1 MTDEQALFQTILEHP
16 DDDAPRLV
24 FADWLEEHGQ
34 AERAEF
40 IRLQI
45 EVTNLEHGDLQR
57 TKFAVRAAHLLRTHR
72 DDWRPPFKL
81 GYQFS
86 RGFVEWISL
95 YPHEYRQYAEELFQ
109 FAPITRL
116 KLKQLSTVE
125 DARTISQSHFLSRL
139 RTLDLSNSGVGG
151 AFVLTAILT
160 SPHLTGLRD
169 LNLRDNQLGP
179 HEVLPLIT
187 APLPN
192 LTALDLS
199 ANPLGD
205 TGVPGIVGSLVP
217 TKLKSLKLGSDNLFP
232 YINCIHATGAQ
243 AIARSPYMQLLE
255 ELELSNHFIGDG
267 GLAALAD
274 SPNMANLVHLG
285 VASNDIGAVGDS
297 GIEAVVRSPHLV
309 RLRTLDFRGNQ
320 LGTLGVRALLGWE
333 QLPRMKCVDLRTCR
347 VSDEGYDLLR
357 LSPLAGS
364 VLKLE

>member
-24 FADWLEEHGQ
+24 YADWLEEHGQ
-34 AERAEF
+34 AERAEL
-40 IRLQI
+40 IRVQI
-45 EVTNLEHGDLQR
+45 EVTHLEYSDLER
-57 TKFAVRAAHLLRTHR
+57 TKLAVRAAQLLRTHR
-72 DDWRPPFKL
+72 DDWRPPFKV

-160 SPHLTGLRD
+160 SPHLSGLRE

-179 HEVLPLIT
+179 NGVLPLIT

-199 ANPLGD
+199 ANPIGD
-205 TGVPGIVGSLVP
+205 TGVPGIVGSPVS
-217 TKLKSLKLGSDNLFP
+217 TKLTSLKLGSDNLFP
-232 YINCIHATGAQ
+232 YVNCIHAAGAQ
-243 AIARSPYMQLLE
+243 AIARSFYMESLR
-255 ELELSNHFIGDG
+255 ELDLSDHFIGDG
-267 GLAALAD
+267 GLVALAD
-274 SPNMANLVHLG
+274 SPNMANLIHLG
-285 VASNDIGAVGDS
+285 VARNDIGAIGDS
-297 GIEAVVRSPHLV
+297 GIEALVRSPHLV
-309 RLRTLDFRGNQ
+309 HLRTLDFRGNQ
-320 LGTLGVRALLGWE
+320 LGTVGVRALLGWK
-333 QLPRMKCVDLRTCR
+333 QLPRMKRVDLGACR

-357 LSPLAGS
+357 SSPLAGR